1 MSSGLKK
8 ALNRGGLIVIILG
21 VVGITVGGGDAGA
34 ALETAGQVG
43 TVVGSLLIL
52 VREIFN

>member
-1 MSSGLKK
+1 MSADLKK
-8 ALNRGGLIVIILG
+8 LLNRGGLIVVIAG
-21 VVGITVGGGDAGA
+21 VVAITIGGGDTSS

-43 TVVGSLLIL
+43 AVVGSLLIL

>member
-1 MSSGLKK
+1 MSADLKK
-8 ALNRGGLIVIILG
+8 LLNRGGLIVVIAG
-21 VVGITVGGGDAGA
+21 VVAITIGGGDASS

-43 TVVGSLLIL
+43 AIVGSLLIL